1 MVEHELL
8 GYENPAIY
16 HYEVEG
22 ELESEDS
29 VNPDDDDGESQSSS
43 GDSETHP
50 CNEPD
55 VENCDD

>member
-16 HYEVEG
+16 HYEVAG

-50 CNEPD
+50 CIEPD
-55 VENCDD
+55 AENCDD

>member
-1 MVEHELL
+1 MVELDIP

-16 HYEVEG
+16 YHEVEG

-29 VNPDDDDGESQSSS
+29 VNPDDDEGESQSSS
-43 GDSETHP
+43 GESETHP

-55 VENCDD
+55 AENCDD